1 MRGSSSKWNC
11 SCDWL
16 KSGKEC
22 GWNMSSSLWGGAFLI
37 RHRTAARETKLSEDC
52 NKRNSWQSFECKL
65 LKANVMIRILFTY
78 SNVGATLHVSIIK
91 LPRK

>member
-1 MRGSSSKWNC
+1 MRG
-11 SCDWL
+11 L

-22 GWNMSSSLWGGAFLI
+22 GWNVSSSLWGGAFLI

-52 NKRNSWQSFECKL
+52 SKRNSSQSFECKL